1 MQKGPHMA
9 AVSPGLSPSEKEAVG
24 EFGKAWW
31 VLLVLGILSA
41 IIGLLAIFWPGQTIV
56 VVAII
61 FAIWLAVSGIFQ
73 LVQAFSHGLDGG
85 MRALL
90 IISGVISIILGLF
103 ALRSAFQ
110 AVEILTIFIGLA
122 FLFRGLMS
130 LIIGLA
136 NGGQTGRGWNI
147 FVGILL
153 IIGGV
158 VIFVWPGI
166 SLLTLCWVVGIW
178 LVVLGLFEIVG
189 AFQVRSA
196 AKKLA
201 A

>member
-1 MQKGPHMA
+1 M
-9 AVSPGLSPSEKEAVG
+9 
-24 EFGKAWW
+24 
-31 VLLVLGILSA
+31 LLLGIASVVV
-41 IIGLLAIFWPGQTIV
+41 GLLALFWPGQTIV
-56 VVAII
+56 VVAIV
-61 FAIWLAVSGIFQ
+61 FAIWLFVSGIFQ
-73 LVQAFSHGLDGG
+73 IVQAFAHGLDGG
-85 MRALL
+85 SRALL

-110 AVEILTIFIGLA
+110 AVEILTIFIGIA
-122 FLFRGLMS
+122 FVFRGLMG
-130 LIIGLA
+130 LIIGLSGSA
-136 NGGQTGRGWNI
+136 QTGRGWNI

-153 IIGGV
+153 IIGGIV
-158 VIFVWPGI
+158 VFVWPAP
-166 SLLTLCWVVGIW
+166 SLLTICWVIGIW

>member
-1 MQKGPHMA
+1 MA
-9 AVSPGLSPSEKEAVG
+9 AVDPGLSSDEREAIG
-24 EFGKAWW
+24 AFGKAWW
-31 VLLVLGILSA
+31 LLLLLGIASVVV
-41 IIGLLAIFWPGQTIV
+41 GLLALFWPGQTIV
-56 VVAII
+56 VVAIV
-61 FAIWLAVSGIFQ
+61 FAIWLFVSGIFQ
-73 LVQAFSHGLDGG
+73 IVQAFAHGLDGG
-85 MRALL
+85 SRALL

-110 AVEILTIFIGLA
+110 AVEILTIFIGIA
-122 FLFRGLMS
+122 FVFRGLMG
-130 LIIGLA
+130 LIIGLSGSA
-136 NGGQTGRGWNI
+136 QTGRGWNI

-153 IIGGV
+153 IIGGIV
-158 VIFVWPGI
+158 VFVWPAP
-166 SLLTLCWVVGIW
+166 SLLTICWVIGIW